1 MFQPRLEVRHLR
13 MLQVM
18 SRTGNITHAAVA
30 LCLTQSAL
38 SHQIRE
44 AERRLGLKLFVRG
57 NKHLVAL
64 GGSPLSAK
72 RGAFFGSSYQQGPVC
87 RLVRRSPQIGA
98 AGQSRVAAGDCPAIL
113 VRE

>member
-38 SHQIRE
+38 SHQNP
-44 AERRLGLKLFVRG
+44 RG
-57 NKHLVAL
+57 GATARPQAL
-64 GGSPLSAK
+64 RPW
-72 RGAFFGSSYQQGPVC
+72 QQ
-87 RLVRRSPQIGA
+87 A
-98 AGQSRVAAGDCPAIL
+98 DANDAGRASCD
-113 VRE
+113 